1 MRRRGPIWL
10 LVFAFCLSGL
20 VAAGQQGGKA
30 LTNQDVISMVK
41 NLLPESVILSAIKT
55 NDTDFDT
62 SAIGLIA
69 LKKAGVTAK
78 VMEAMLAA
86 ANNKKNSASAPAPA
100 PAATDATGQ
109 APNAAAFAN
118 GGTPA
123 AAAAA
128 PAGAPAAAA
137 PAWQPKVS
145 FLQGNT
151 VLNLIAEATEI
162 VQTKSKATSL
172 SSLAADQALNEALN
186 LGTQAVQQ
194 AVLKSGSAMGNSAV
208 STGTNILGGIL
219 GRRAKQA
226 KITYVWALTGGSST
240 ASAGGNPPTFEVNYA
255 GIPGVNPDQFEPVIV
270 KLTATP
276 QSNFRLVGATEAAT
290 TAEQSTQ
297 QDWPI
302 YSSFVEDRIAAKVQ
316 KLGSGHAQVSAAA
329 PLTPGQYAIAL
340 RPMDKSHK
348 FSGEDVAK
356 NQGEGL
362 LFNYTWS
369 FLVK

>member
-1 MRRRGPIWL
+1 MWL
-10 LVFAFCLSGL
+10 LVIAFCLIGL
-20 VAAGQQGGKA
+20 VAGAQQGGKA

-41 NLLPESVILSAIKT
+41 NLLPEGVILSAIKT
-55 NDTDFDT
+55 NDTDFDV
-62 SAIGLIA
+62 SANGLIA

-86 ANNKKNSASAPAPA
+86 ANNKKNSASAPAP
-100 PAATDATGQ
+100 DATGQ
-109 APNAAAFAN
+109 PPNAAAFAN

-123 AAAAA
+123 TA

-137 PAWQPKVS
+137 PGWQPKVS

-172 SSLAADQALNEALN
+172 ASLAADQAMNEALN

-208 STGTNILGGIL
+208 SSGTNILGGIL

-255 GIPGVNPDQFEPVIV
+255 GIPGVNADQFEPVIV

-276 QSNFRLVGATEAAT
+276 QSTFRLVGATEAAT

-302 YSSFVEDRIAAKVQ
+302 YSSFVEDRVAAKVQ
-316 KLGSGHAQVSAAA
+316 KLGSGHAQVAAAA
-329 PLTPGQYAIAL
+329 PLAPGQYAIAL
-340 RPMDKSHK
+340 RPTDKSHK